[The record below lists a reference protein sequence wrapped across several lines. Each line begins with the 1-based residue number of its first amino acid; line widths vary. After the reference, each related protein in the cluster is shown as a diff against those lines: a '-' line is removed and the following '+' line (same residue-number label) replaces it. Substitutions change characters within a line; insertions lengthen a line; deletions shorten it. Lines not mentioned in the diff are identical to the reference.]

1 MTKVEKL
8 QKELQ
13 EYKSRSYDLSNQY
26 SEFDEFGWSSEHQ
39 RLSVEIYK
47 LDSHCC
53 YLSNL
58 INDYKIIQK

>member
-8 QKELQ
+8 QKQLQ
-13 EYKSRSYDLSNQY
+13 KYKKRSYDLSNKY
-26 SEFDEFGWSSEHQ
+26 DELGEFGWSSEHQ

-58 INDYKIIQK
+58 INDLKIITK